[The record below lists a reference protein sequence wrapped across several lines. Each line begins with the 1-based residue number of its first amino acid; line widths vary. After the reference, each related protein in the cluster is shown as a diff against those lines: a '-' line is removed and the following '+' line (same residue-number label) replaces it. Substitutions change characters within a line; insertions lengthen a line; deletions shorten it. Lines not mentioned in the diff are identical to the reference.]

1 MMIGIRCA
9 PRGSLPWRRTASFAA
24 LLLITTAC
32 DRWRDAGEVVVSAI
46 GGDLTLR
53 DPARGPQGFAARV
66 MMDASAQGL
75 VRFDA
80 AGQIEP
86 GIAERWT
93 VIDDGMSYIFR
104 LRDAEWAD
112 GQPVTATQV
121 VAVLK
126 RQLAQPSRNPLR
138 PFLSAIDEIVEM
150 TPEVIEVRLN
160 RPRPDLLK
168 LFAQPELAIFR
179 TRPPGGSG
187 PLRIVSRTRSGALLR
202 HGVDP
207 TRSPDEIEADA
218 PDDDVRLI
226 AERAAMAIVRFAAGK
241 SDLVAGGTVADWP
254 LLAQARIAPANR
266 RIDPAAGLFGLVV
279 ANRQGFLADPTNRA
293 ALAAAIDRGAVTG
306 AILPDWSSVTQLL
319 PEQLDSAAP
328 PTIPAWAPAASSARV
343 QAARDMVASWRAAH
357 PEPLALRIALP
368 AGPGG
373 TLLYAAIG
381 RSLIAIGIRPLRVA
395 PDAQADLRLID
406 AVAPYDS
413 ARWYLA
419 TACAPCGEAASAAI
433 EAARA
438 APDGASRAQWIA
450 EADVALDADAAYIP
464 LARPLRWSLVAGR
477 LTAWQGNPRAW
488 HPLNHLR
495 NAPN

>member
-1 MMIGIRCA
+1 MMIRARC
-9 PRGSLPWRRTASFAA
+9 SLLGRSIASFGTV
-24 LLLITTAC
+24 LLLVTAC
-32 DRWRDAGEVVVSAI
+32 DGRRDAGEVVVSAI

-53 DPARGPQGFAARV
+53 DPARGPQAFAARV

-104 LRDAEWAD
+104 LRDAQWAD
-112 GQPVTATQV
+112 GQPVTAAEV
-121 VAVLK
+121 VTVLK
-126 RQLAQPSRNPLR
+126 RQIARQSRNPLL

-179 TRPPGGSG
+179 TRPAGGSG
-187 PLRIVSRTRSGALLR
+187 PLRIVSRTRESALLR
-202 HGVDP
+202 PAVDP
-207 TRSPDEIEADA
+207 AQSPDEVDADK
-218 PDDDVRLI
+218 PDEDVRLI
-226 AERAAMAIVRFAAGK
+226 GERAALAIVRFAAGK
-241 SDLVAGGTVADWP
+241 SDLVAGGTIANWP
-254 LLAQARIAPANR
+254 LLALTRIIPANR

-279 ANRQGFLADPTNRA
+279 ANRQGFLADAAHRA
-293 ALAAAIDRGAVTG
+293 AIAAAIDRGAVT
-306 AILPDWSSVTQLL
+306 AAFMPDWMPVTQLL

-328 PTIPAWAPAASSARV
+328 PVIPAWAPAASSTRV

-357 PEPLALRIALP
+357 PEPLALRFALP

-438 APDGASRAQWIA
+438 APDGASRAQRIA
-450 EADVALDADAAYIP
+450 EADVALEADAAYIP

-495 NAPN
+495 NDPN